1 MVYMDGLNNDQA
13 HNDPSLDALVRASR
27 VFIAVVAKSVADIE
41 DLVTAPQWR
50 ILILIATRGP
60 QTHRA
65 VAADLRVHPSNA
77 TRTVNKLQTA
87 GLVRREEDPHDRRF
101 LRLQLTDEGQS
112 LVNRVMSNRRRA
124 LNDVVSRMGA
134 GDRLAL
140 EKAMLAFAEA
150 AGESTSEATGAALG
164 LG

>member
-1 MVYMDGLNNDQA
+1 MDGPNDDQA
-13 HNDPSLDALVRASR
+13 PEDNSLDALVRASR
-27 VFIAVVAKSVADIE
+27 VFIAVVAQSIADIE
-41 DLVTAPQWR
+41 DRVTAPQWR
-50 ILILIATRGP
+50 VLILIATRGS

-77 TRTVNKLQTA
+77 TRTVDKLQTA

-101 LRLQLTDEGQS
+101 LRLQLTDEGLA

-124 LNDVVSRMGA
+124 LYDVVSRMDA

-140 EKAMLAFAEA
+140 EKAMRAFAEA
-150 AGESTSEATGAALG
+150 AGEPPSEATGAALG